1 MCLIQLFLFILMLS
15 GPTRCQTRRRKGHRD
30 ENQVLHREAKMMVC
44 PVEIM
49 FIIDSSEK
57 AKSLLF
63 EQQKAFV
70 LRFSTR
76 LMQLHSPGWRLRV
89 RLAALQYSSIVSVEH
104 NFRDWQDLDV
114 FQSRVDSMVFIGH
127 GTYTA
132 HAITNATKVF
142 TRETSSNS
150 LRVALLL
157 IDGVDHPRSP
167 NAVTAAAEAKQQ
179 NIRVFTIRLFGL
191 PRDSAMET
199 KLRSIASAPPNQHVF
214 TLTDSQMEDRLFNE
228 LNTVVKY
235 GCPQPKTC
243 YCQHGE
249 RGHPGNPGKQ
259 GELGTHGT
267 PGPKGSRGEAGIN
280 GRPGMEGLEG
290 PPGNKGEKGEQ
301 GECGAPGT
309 KGEQGVKGS
318 AGPQGP
324 KGEQG
329 SKGSPGDQG
338 SEGAPGSKG
347 DRGPGGAPGP
357 PGDNCIG
364 YPGPKGDKGNQGRTG
379 PPGPVGRGEPGTSG
393 PAGPQGI
400 QGAPGFPGD
409 GPPGPKG
416 DRGYEGP
423 KGSRGAPGIGQKGDK
438 GNTGV
443 PGLPGLVGLP
453 GTGIQGEKGDQ
464 GPVGPSG
471 PRGPPGLGIVGPK
484 GDQGFPG
491 EPGPQG
497 ERAVGEPGLK
507 GEPGNDGAPG
517 IPGIPGEDGAV
528 GAKGEMGLPGLR
540 GTEGA
545 IGKGI
550 PGEKGD
556 RGDRGTRGPT
566 GSPGPVGPSGAKG
579 EPGITGMVGL
589 PGPAGRGV
597 PGPKGEPGPVGPAGL
612 VGEPGIG
619 IIGPKGNKGNTGPMG
634 PPGIK
639 GDGLPGAQGPPGLPG
654 VQGEMGPEGKGLP
667 GPKGDR
673 GLKGAPGLMGP
684 PGIGLYGPKGS
695 IGQPGPPGIPGLQGE
710 GIPGPKGEPGF
721 QGPVGP
727 RGTSGDG
734 LPGEKGD
741 RGIPGIKG
749 KKGDSGEY
757 GIPGSPGPMGKPG
770 EKGEPG
776 LTKEDVIRIIRE
788 ACGCGIRCKGSLL
801 ELVFV
806 IDSSESVGPENF
818 EVVKD
823 FVNALIDRMTVS
835 REAIR
840 IGVVLYSHV
849 DMEVVSLQQEANQE
863 HVKAAVRR
871 MPYLGEGTFTGS
883 AIHRANQ
890 MFLSSRHGV
899 RKVALV
905 LTDGLADRRDVMQF
919 EKTAAEAHAEG
930 IEVFVFGAMNRT
942 DPMYEEFVAEMNTI
956 ASEPD
961 EEHVYLLDNFRT
973 LPSLESL
980 VLSQLCKQSF
990 LPTSLF
996 LPLDPHS
1003 KISGD
1008 QGNQQLT
1015 EDLQLKHLPRT
1026 ATVRAPQST
1035 KSTSQDENQLS
1046 VDPWNLPD
1054 ITFIFTGKRGKL
1066 GPVETSTM
1074 SPQTPIN
1081 RLHVAQST
1089 SSSPLVIGP
1098 LMSGEGCRKPLDP
1111 GPCREYVVRW
1121 YYDPEANACAQ
1132 FWFGG
1137 CQGNTN
1143 NFETEAMC
1151 RNTCVYT

>member
-1 MCLIQLFLFILMLS
+1 STMCLIQLFLFILMLS

-30 ENQVLHREAKMMVC
+30 ENQVLHR
-44 PVEIM
+44 EIM

-228 LNTVVKY
+228 LVSEMI
-235 GCPQPKTC
+235 C
-243 YCQHGE
+243 
-249 RGHPGNPGKQ
+249 
-259 GELGTHGT
+259 
-267 PGPKGSRGEAGIN
+267 
-280 GRPGMEGLEG
+280 RP
-290 PPGNKGEKGEQ
+290 
-301 GECGAPGT
+301 T
-309 KGEQGVKGS
+309 KW
-318 AGPQGP
+318 
-324 KGEQG
+324 
-329 SKGSPGDQG
+329 SPICRCFCLNVFLL
-338 SEGAPGSKG
+338 KG

-364 YPGPKGDKGNQGRTG
+364 YPGPKVRSCRNDVYVAEIILHQHLVGLVKGSSEIIWLNQHN
-379 PPGPVGRGEPGTSG
+379 V
-393 PAGPQGI
+393 
-400 QGAPGFPGD
+400 FF
-409 GPPGPKG
+409 KG

-528 GAKGEMGLPGLR
+528 GAKVSLP
-540 GTEGA
+540 
-545 IGKGI
+545 
-550 PGEKGD
+550 
-556 RGDRGTRGPT
+556 
-566 GSPGPVGPSGAKG
+566 
-579 EPGITGMVGL
+579 
-589 PGPAGRGV
+589 
-597 PGPKGEPGPVGPAGL
+597 GEPGPVGPAGL

-667 GPKGDR
+667 
-673 GLKGAPGLMGP
+673 
-684 PGIGLYGPKGS
+684 GPKGS

-776 LTKEDVIRIIRE
+776 LTVS
-788 ACGCGIRCKGSLL
+788 CGIRCKGSLL

-973 LPSLESL
+973 LPSKQKPYS
-980 VLSQLCKQSF
+980 SQPLKQRHAHF
-990 LPTSLF
+990 RTCPQVRPKYDLF
-996 LPLDPHS
+996 GHMRPVF
-1003 KISGD
+1003 
-1008 QGNQQLT
+1008 
-1015 EDLQLKHLPRT
+1015 EQLKT
-1026 ATVRAPQST
+1026 
-1035 KSTSQDENQLS
+1035 
-1046 VDPWNLPD
+1046 
-1054 ITFIFTGKRGKL
+1054 
-1066 GPVETSTM
+1066 
-1074 SPQTPIN
+1074 
-1081 RLHVAQST
+1081 
-1089 SSSPLVIGP
+1089 
-1098 LMSGEGCRKPLDP
+1098 PLDP